1 MSAAKKAPKRSG
13 ILAGG
18 NWIIDQVKMIDVYPQ
33 REQLAN
39 ITGVTVTGTGGSPY
53 NLLINLAKLG
63 ANIPLAAAG
72 LVGKDAFGDLIL
84 ADCAKH
90 KIDTKHLKA
99 TPAAPTSYTDVMT
112 ETKGGNRTF
121 FHNRGANAHWGGTDI
136 DFKKT
141 KARFFHL
148 GYLLLLDEMDS
159 ADKNHGTK
167 AAKLLAA
174 AQAAG
179 LRTSIDAVSEDSD
192 RFAKIVTPA
201 LQYTDYCILN
211 EIEAGKTTGFKIRQD
226 DGKLDTVALRH
237 AAGALL
243 QMGVGELVVIHF
255 PEGGFVRTRKG
266 EDVLQSSLRI
276 PAKDIVGA
284 AGAGDA
290 FCTGMLLG
298 LHEEWD
304 LAKCLETAVCAAA
317 ACLSDP
323 SCTGGMKPR
332 SAVCRHSPKNI
343 NFAQGSSRSF
353 DKKNATLGQAGRSKN
368 NIVCGELFV
377 HALHVFSFTRVYFQP
392 LAVLDEEW
400 RLDGLPGLEG
410 DGFHH
415 VRCGVT
421 FHAFRGIGYGEH
433 YTRRQFQHSR
443 VALDERDLDLAVL
456 DHVIHRIADQFR
468 HDCFGFVRFRIGENE
483 VFAVAIA
490 VLHLA
495 AVERNHVDFLCGTE
509 SSVERFSRANAA
521 QRGLHKRTRLWRRAM
536 VALQHDGYLALVL
549 DGHSFA

>member
-1 MSAAKKAPKRSG
+1 MVLVAEFAFPMSAATKASVRKG

-39 ITGVTVTGTGGSPY
+39 ITGATVTGTGGSPY
-53 NLLINLAKLG
+53 NLLVDLAKLDVG
-63 ANIPLAAAG
+63 ISLAAAG

-84 ADCAKH
+84 DDCAKH
-90 KIDTKHLKA
+90 KIDTRHLKA
-99 TPAAPTSYTDVMT
+99 TSDAPTSYTDVMT

-121 FHNRGANAHWGGTDI
+121 FHNRGANALWDGSDL

-148 GYLLLLDEMDS
+148 GYLLLLDELDS
-159 ADKNHGTK
+159 PDKKHGTK

-192 RFAKIVTPA
+192 RFAKVVAPA
-201 LQYTDYCILN
+201 LQYTDYCIMN
-211 EIEAGKTTGFKIRQD
+211 EIEAGKTAGFKIRQD

-255 PEGGFVRTRKG
+255 PEGGFARTRKG

-276 PAKDIVGA
+276 PARDIVGA

-323 SCTGGMKPR
+323 SCTGGMKSLRGVQALAKKYKYKPR
-332 SAVCRHSPKNI
+332 LEPEFLS
-343 NFAQGSSRSF
+343 
-353 DKKNATLGQAGRSKN
+353 KKPPAWPS
-368 NIVCGELFV
+368 GEP
-377 HALHVFSFTRVYFQP
+377 T
-392 LAVLDEEW
+392 
-400 RLDGLPGLEG
+400 
-410 DGFHH
+410 
-415 VRCGVT
+415 
-421 FHAFRGIGYGEH
+421 
-433 YTRRQFQHSR
+433 
-443 VALDERDLDLAVL
+443 
-456 DHVIHRIADQFR
+456 
-468 HDCFGFVRFRIGENE
+468 
-483 VFAVAIA
+483 
-490 VLHLA
+490 
-495 AVERNHVDFLCGTE
+495 
-509 SSVERFSRANAA
+509 
-521 QRGLHKRTRLWRRAM
+521 K
-536 VALQHDGYLALVL
+536 
-549 DGHSFA
+549 